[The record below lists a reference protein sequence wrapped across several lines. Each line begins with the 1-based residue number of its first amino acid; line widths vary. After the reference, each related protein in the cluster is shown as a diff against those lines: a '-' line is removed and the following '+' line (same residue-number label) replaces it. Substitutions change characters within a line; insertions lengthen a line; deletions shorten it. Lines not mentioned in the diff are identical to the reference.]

1 MTQEINMKHIIT
13 LSVLSFITTIN
24 FVSKSN
30 VRGSVSN
37 KVIYKDISL
46 QANSFQKEGEGFFD
60 IPLPLTPY
68 DATTY

>member
-1 MTQEINMKHIIT
+1 MKHIIT
-13 LSVLSFITTIN
+13 FSILAFITTIN
-24 FVSKSN
+24 FVSKNN
-30 VRGSVSN
+30 VRNSVSS
-37 KVIYKDISL
+37 KVIYKKVSL